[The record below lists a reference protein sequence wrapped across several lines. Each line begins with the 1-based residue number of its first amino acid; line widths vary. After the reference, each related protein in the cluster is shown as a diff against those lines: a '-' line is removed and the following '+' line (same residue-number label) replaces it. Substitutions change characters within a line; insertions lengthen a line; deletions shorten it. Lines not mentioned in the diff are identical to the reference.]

1 MDEKKIVESS
11 SFECPKAII
20 KSLVRKSLKIKRKLS
35 PRAIVKKIMKESG
48 LVDEKWINYTRI
60 TLHNNLHIDE
70 YKKVPKEDR
79 VLFIPHCLRD
89 AKNCV
94 ASADEEGYHCKKCGK
109 CIIAKIVTEAEKNK
123 MKWYICG
130 GGSQVINIVNK
141 IKPKAIA
148 GIACYNEIQM
158 ALKKLRC
165 VNIPILAILL
175 KKAGCIGT
183 EVELEE
189 VSEILNL

>member
-1 MDEKKIVESS
+1 MEEGKSEMESS
-11 SFECPKAII
+11 LECPKALI
-20 KSLVRKSLKIKRKLS
+20 KALVMKSIRIKRKLS
-35 PRAIVKKIMKESG
+35 PHAIVKKIMKESG
-48 LVDEKWINYTRI
+48 LVDEKWLNYTRI
-60 TLHNNLHIDE
+60 VLHNNLHIDE
-70 YKKVPKEDR
+70 YKRVPKEDR

-89 AKNCV
+89 AKNCL
-94 ASADEEGYHCKKCGK
+94 ANADENGYHCKKCGK
-109 CIIAKIVTEAEKNK
+109 CIIAQIVSEAEKNK

-141 IKPKAIA
+141 IKPKAIV

-165 VNIPILAILL
+165 VNIPILAVLL

-183 EVELEE
+183 EVEPEE
-189 VSEILNL
+189 VYEILNM